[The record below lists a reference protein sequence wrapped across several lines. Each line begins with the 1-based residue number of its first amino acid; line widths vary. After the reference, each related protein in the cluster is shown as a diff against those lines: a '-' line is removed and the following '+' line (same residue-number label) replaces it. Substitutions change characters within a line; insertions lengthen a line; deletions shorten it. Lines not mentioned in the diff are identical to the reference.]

1 MSIADGRGCLSNRPA
16 PTLRIHFPPRRSTM
30 APPVVLIQD
39 SPDHPSP
46 TSPSRWL
53 RFDGLHEV
61 WSGHRLDQVVPALA
75 AAEAWAEQGGWSVGF
90 LTYEAAPALDSA
102 LVTRDHR
109 PDGLPL
115 YWWAAFHHAREVSLP
130 TDARLADHAWTPS
143 VDERSYRQAI
153 HEIRGWIEAGETYQ
167 VNYTFPLKARFE
179 QDPRAFFEALTAAQS
194 ASYGGYFEVGDHVV
208 ASASPELFFRLDG
221 DRIVARPMKGTSRR
235 GRYPAEDAR
244 RAGELHSEK
253 NRAENLMILDM
264 MRNDLG
270 RVARPGTVR
279 VSKLFETETYPTVH
293 QLISEVEARTERSR
307 LDILRALFP
316 CASITGAPKIRTTQL
331 IAGLEPE
338 PRGLYTGAFGY
349 FGPNRKAQM
358 SVAIRTAVI
367 DRRRR
372 TATYGT
378 GGGIVWDSHAA
389 EEYRECRTKA
399 LVLSRRP
406 QRFDLLESI
415 LWRPHS
421 GYFLLRRHV
430 DRLLAS
436 ASFFGRP
443 ADRIAILDSLKALD
457 LKLREEAVGSHPQA
471 APRRHYKVR
480 LLVDP
485 AGRPRAEAV
494 PLLGGRRRTWTAK
507 LDDRPV
513 DADDV
518 FLFHKTT
525 QRQVYD
531 SARARHPEADEVLLW
546 NMDHRLTE
554 STIGNLVLRFGDRW
568 LTPPVE
574 SGLLAGTFRAALLD
588 RGRIHEADLHR
599 SALAEADQVFVVSS
613 IRGWIPIELPFTES
627 RTHSADGSFN
637 ESGTDN
643 AFVSES

>member
-1 MSIADGRGCLSNRPA
+1 MVEQFPARSAIMPLADGNFFVNLESRPFA
-16 PTLRIHFPPRRSTM
+16 PAM
-30 APPVVLIQD
+30 ASPTVLIQD
-39 SPDHPSP
+39 
-46 TSPSRWL
+46 TSNASSSSSRWL
-53 RFDGLHEV
+53 QFDGLHKV
-61 WSGHRLDQVVPALA
+61 WSGHRLDQVVPALK
-75 AAEAWAEQGGWSVGF
+75 AAEAWADRGGWSVGF
-90 LTYEAAPALDSA
+90 LTYEAGPALDPA
-102 LVTRDHR
+102 LVTRAHPKD
-109 PDGLPL
+109 DLPL
-115 YWWAAFHHAREVSLP
+115 FWWAAFRHAREVQLP
-130 TDARLADHAWTPS
+130 TDARLVDHPWVPT
-143 VDERSYRQAI
+143 VDEQGYGRAI
-153 HEIRGWIEAGETYQ
+153 REIRAWIEAGETYQ
-167 VNYTFPLKARFE
+167 VNFTFPLKARFE
-179 QDPRAFFEALTAAQS
+179 QEPRAFFEALTAAQA
-194 ASYGGYFEVGDHVV
+194 ASYGGYFELEDHVV

-221 DRIVARPMKGTSRR
+221 DQIIARPMKGTSRR
-235 GRYPAEDAR
+235 GRYPAEDAQ

-293 QLISEVEARTERSR
+293 QLISEVEARTESSR

-331 IAGLEPE
+331 IAGLEAE

-349 FGPNRKAQM
+349 FGPNRTAQM

-378 GGGIVWDSHAA
+378 GGGIVWDSRAD

-406 QRFDLLESI
+406 QRFELLESI
-415 LWRPHS
+415 LWRRHS
-421 GYFLLRRHV
+421 GYFLLRRHL

-436 ASFFGRP
+436 ADFFGRP
-443 ADRIAILDSLKALD
+443 ADRQTLVAALEALA
-457 LKLREEAVGSHPQA
+457 LKLEEEAAGPGHHVGHQV
-471 APRRHYKVR
+471 KVR

-485 AGRPRAEAV
+485 EGLPRVEAIPLRAGPRK
-494 PLLGGRRRTWTAK
+494 TWTAA

-513 DADDV
+513 DADNV

-546 NMDHRLTE
+546 NGDQRLTE
-554 STIGNLVLRFGDRW
+554 STIGNLVLRFGNRF
-568 LTPPVE
+568 LTPPVAA
-574 SGLLAGTFRAALLD
+574 GLLAGTFRAALLD

-599 SALAEADQVFVVSS
+599 SALAEADQVFVISS
-613 IRGWIPIELPFTES
+613 IRGWIPIEGTFTEKRCQPS
-627 RTHSADGSFN
+627 YGSFN
-637 ESGTDN
+637 ESGTDS